1 MLRVSTTLADKGW
14 RHDHQ
19 FTGPAVTVQLTVP
32 DIHAKLEHVDSQ
44 QFFQLKKKRK
54 IVDLDSP
61 FEWHIRPKLL
71 SLIDVWGVVFLQ
83 NLPCYLIGCVNT
95 FLYDVCTFL

>member
-44 QFFQLKKKRK
+44 KFSSTEKEKKNCR
-54 IVDLDSP
+54 S
-61 FEWHIRPKLL
+61 
-71 SLIDVWGVVFLQ
+71 
-83 NLPCYLIGCVNT
+83 
-95 FLYDVCTFL
+95 

>member
-54 IVDLDSP
+54 L
-61 FEWHIRPKLL
+61 
-71 SLIDVWGVVFLQ
+71 
-83 NLPCYLIGCVNT
+83 
-95 FLYDVCTFL
+95 

>member
-14 RHDHQ
+14 RHDQ

-54 IVDLDSP
+54 L
-61 FEWHIRPKLL
+61 
-71 SLIDVWGVVFLQ
+71 
-83 NLPCYLIGCVNT
+83 
-95 FLYDVCTFL
+95 